1 MIKEHMAHADID
13 HSPQP
18 HAEKSTSNTQASR
31 MPQGSARKITAN
43 FNPMVL
49 SEIHAAGNKDQRVSL
64 SPGGMR
70 PTVPRQSSRSQCTA
84 VQHRSTGVRTA
95 YHVPMMYPVATMDWL
110 YPLSGFVVPI
120 QPPNGSRANY
130 PRLSLG
136 TRPRTTLFAIEIAST
151 APSLHAVCVRWASGT
166 SPSHRLRLGRM
177 ASLNG

>member
-49 SEIHAAGNKDQRVSL
+49 SEIHAAGNKDQRVLL

-95 YHVPMMYPVATMDWL
+95 YHVPMMHPVATMDWL
-110 YPLSGFVVPI
+110 YPLSCRRHRGSDRHGWRFSDDAVADTAFRRPSAHGGGNRLALRRRDE
-120 QPPNGSRANY
+120 NG
-130 PRLSLG
+130 
-136 TRPRTTLFAIEIAST
+136 
-151 APSLHAVCVRWASGT
+151 W
-166 SPSHRLRLGRM
+166 HRDPLQEG
-177 ASLNG
+177 

>member
-31 MPQGSARKITAN
+31 MPQGSARKIPAN

-110 YPLSGFVVPI
+110 YPLSGFVVDAI
-120 QPPNGSRANY
+120 VGLTGMGGGSLMTPLLILLFGVHPDERTDPRRRSASRRPSAIRTRA
-130 PRLSLG
+130 L
-136 TRPRTTLFAIEIAST
+136 A
-151 APSLHAVCVRWASGT
+151 AP
-166 SPSHRLRLGRM
+166 
-177 ASLNG
+177 